1 MIRLLVRIRIR
12 LILSSLFGKKK
23 KTGGIALTVFGLI
36 MYLLFINAITA
47 STVGLA
53 AVILKESNQEWLI
66 ISLAMGVALFLC
78 FLGSVFMA
86 QQQIYESKDNEMLMS
101 MPIKPGQ
108 IVLSRIFAIAV
119 FNLIY
124 ALPFFTGTVLG
135 HSLALNSIEVIPII
149 ILLLCYIAMVVFVT
163 MLTSLLAWGVSIV
176 LSKITNKT
184 IISTVLYLIFFAIY
198 FYSIFNLDNVGET
211 IEKNADKISSGIMT
225 FARPLY
231 YMGES
236 FTQQNILFALVF
248 IATMLIPALLI
259 YLVIKKSFFKI
270 LLHENKTRKTKY
282 KGGDY
287 KSRPIFV
294 ALLQKEVARFLKTP
308 MYFMS
313 YGTSIFFV
321 AMMLIYLFIK
331 KDKLEDVVN
340 VLSIYGVSS
349 TKALPAIFSMLLYQ
363 FVSTGALVTSASIN
377 MEGKN
382 IWIIK
387 SLPIRT
393 IDILVA
399 KGLVPVVTLLPV
411 FEIESL
417 LFVILFN
424 IKGAGIIMMLLMPI
438 FTMTFF
444 SMFGIYINLKH
455 FKLDWIS
462 ENEAFKRAGGPTIAS
477 FSSLGI
483 TALFAILYFLIFGNF
498 MGFFAYMWFMLA
510 SLAIGSVI
518 IYSMLKNN
526 ADELL
531 LKVN

>member
-47 STVGLA
+47 SAVGLA
-53 AVILKESNQEWLI
+53 AATLKESNQEWI
-66 ISLAMGVALFLC
+66 IVSLAMGVALFLC

-124 ALPFFTGTVLG
+124 AFPFFTGTVLG

-163 MLTSLLAWGVSIV
+163 MLTSLLAWGVSII

-198 FYSIFNLDNVGET
+198 FYSIFNLDNIGEAV
-211 IEKNADKISSGIMT
+211 EQNADKISRGIMT

-231 YMGES
+231 YMGAS
-236 FTQQNILFALVF
+236 FTQQNILFAAVF
-248 IATMLIPALLI
+248 IATMLIPAFLI

-270 LLHENKTRKTKY
+270 LLHENKTKKTKY

-287 KSRPIFV
+287 KSRSIFV

-363 FVSTGALVTSASIN
+363 FVSTGALLTSASIN

-393 IDILVA
+393 IDILLA

-424 IKGAGIIMMLLMPI
+424 IKGVGVILMLLMPI

-462 ENEAFKRAGGPTIAS
+462 ENEAFKRAGGPTIVS

-483 TALFAILYFLIFGNF
+483 TALFAILYFLIFESF

>member
-47 STVGLA
+47 STVGFA
-53 AVILKESNQEWLI
+53 AATLKGSNQEWI
-66 ISLAMGVALFLC
+66 IVSLAIGVAFFLC

-124 ALPFFTGTVLG
+124 AFPFFTGTVLG

-163 MLTSLLAWGVSIV
+163 MLTSLLAWGVSII

-198 FYSIFNLDNVGET
+198 FYSIFNLDNIGEAV
-211 IEKNADKISSGIMT
+211 EQNADKISSGIMT

-231 YMGES
+231 YMGAS
-236 FTQQNILFALVF
+236 FTQQNFLFAAVF
-248 IATMLIPALLI
+248 IATMLIPAFLI

-270 LLHENKTRKTKY
+270 LLHENKTKKTKY

-287 KSRPIFV
+287 KSRPIFI

-363 FVSTGALVTSASIN
+363 FVSTGALLTSASIN

-393 IDILVA
+393 IDILLA

-424 IKGAGIIMMLLMPI
+424 IKGVGVILMLLMPI

-483 TALFAILYFLIFGNF
+483 TALFAILYFLIFESF

>member
-23 KTGGIALTVFGLI
+23 KAGGIALTVFGLI

-53 AVILKESNQEWLI
+53 AVTLKESHQEWII
-66 ISLAMGVALFLC
+66 ISLAMGVAFFLC

-108 IVLSRIFAIAV
+108 IVLSRIFAIAF

-124 ALPFFTGTVLG
+124 ALPFFTGTVIG
-135 HSLALNSIEVIPII
+135 YSLALNSIKVIAII
-149 ILLLCYIAMVVFVT
+149 ILLLSYIAMVVFVT
-163 MLTSLLAWGVSIV
+163 MLTSLLAWGVSIL

-184 IISTVLYLIFFAIY
+184 LISTLLYLVFFAIY
-198 FYSIFNLDNVGET
+198 FYSIFNLDNVGDA
-211 IEKNADKISSGIMT
+211 IKKNADKISNGIIT

-231 YMGES
+231 YMGAS
-236 FTQQNILFALVF
+236 FTQQNILFAAIF
-248 IATMLIPALLI
+248 IATMLIPAFLI

-270 LLHENKTRKTKY
+270 LLHENKTKKITY
-282 KGGDY
+282 NGGDY
-287 KSRPIFV
+287 NSRPVFI

-321 AMMLIYLFIK
+321 AMMLVYLFLK
-331 KDKLEDVVN
+331 KDKLEDVVK

-363 FVSTGALVTSASIN
+363 FVSSGALLTSASIN

-424 IKGAGIIMMLLMPI
+424 IKGAGLIMMLLMPI

-510 SLAIGSVI
+510 SLAIGSLA

-526 ADELL
+526 ANELL

>member
-66 ISLAMGVALFLC
+66 ISLAMGVAFFLC

-248 IATMLIPALLI
+248 IATMLIPAFLI
-259 YLVIKKSFFKI
+259 YLVLKKSFFKI
-270 LLHENKTRKTKY
+270 LLHENKTKKTKY

-294 ALLQKEVARFLKTP
+294 ALLQKEIARFLKTP

-363 FVSTGALVTSASIN
+363 FVSTGALLTSASIN

-411 FEIESL
+411 FEIESI
-417 LFVILFN
+417 LFILLFN
-424 IKGAGIIMMLLMPI
+424 IKGTGIIIMLLMPI

>member
-1 MIRLLVRIRIR
+1 MIRLLVRIRIK

-23 KTGGIALTVFGLI
+23 KTGGIALTIFGLV

-53 AVILKESNQEWLI
+53 AATLKDSNQEWI
-66 ISLAMGVALFLC
+66 IVSLAMGVALFLC

-124 ALPFFTGTVLG
+124 AFPFFTGTVLG

-163 MLTSLLAWGVSIV
+163 MLTSLLAWGVSII

-198 FYSIFNLDNVGET
+198 FYSIFNLDNFGET
-211 IEKNADKISSGIMT
+211 IEKNADKISNGIMT

-231 YMGES
+231 YMGAS
-236 FTQQNILFALVF
+236 FTQQNILFAAIF
-248 IATMLIPALLI
+248 IATMLIPAFLI

-270 LLHENKTRKTKY
+270 LLHENKTNKITY

-287 KSRPIFV
+287 NSRPVFV

-363 FVSTGALVTSASIN
+363 FVSTGALLTSASIN

-424 IKGAGIIMMLLMPI
+424 IKGVGVILMLLMPI

-483 TALFAILYFLIFGNF
+483 TALFVILYLIIFGSF